1 MNIGVIGAGYVGLVT
16 GVCFSEMGNNVICAD
31 IDEAK
36 INKLSKGIV
45 PIYEPGL
52 KELLDDNL
60 GKSISFTTD
69 VKKAVET
76 SDVVFIAVGTPM
88 SNEGNADLSAVFS
101 VADLIGDVI
110 TNYKIVITKSTV
122 PVGTTKEVEK
132 RIQHKIK
139 KRGFDVTFDVASN
152 PEFLKEGAAVNDFMK
167 PDRVVIG
174 ASSEKVFKKLKKLY
188 APFFRTRDR
197 FIEMDIA
204 SSEMTKYAANAMLAT
219 KISFINEIAGIC
231 EKVGANVNDVRVG
244 IGSDSRIGYN
254 FIYPGIGYGGT
265 CFPKD
270 IAALIKVAEKNDYE
284 PILISSVDKVNK
296 NQRKRFV
303 NRIINRFAQEGLK
316 DKKIAVWG
324 LAFKPETD
332 DIRQAPALDVIK
344 KLIEKGAKIKGYD
357 PKATENMKEHFRGN
371 ENITFED
378 DKYKTLEDADILILL
393 TEWKEFRSPNFDTIK
408 SKMKQHII
416 FDGRNQYKSFDLQE
430 KGFEYYQVGVK

>member
-1 MNIGVIGAGYVGLVT
+1 MNIAVIGTGYVGLVT

-31 IDEAK
+31 INKAK
-36 INKLSKGIV
+36 IEKLSKGIL

-60 GKSISFTTD
+60 EKSITFTVD
-69 VKKAVET
+69 VKKAIEK

-88 SNEGNADLSAVFS
+88 NSDGDADLSAVFS
-101 VADLIGDVI
+101 VADLIGSVI
-110 TNYKIVITKSTV
+110 DNYKIIITKSTV
-122 PVGTTKEVEK
+122 PVGTTKKVKELIQNKVEERK
-132 RIQHKIK
+132 VK
-139 KRGFDVTFDVASN
+139 VTFDVASN
-152 PEFLKEGAAVNDFMK
+152 PEFLKEGAAVSDFMK

-174 ASSEKVFKKLKKLY
+174 AETESVFKTLRKLY

-219 KISFINEIAGIC
+219 KISFINEIANIC
-231 EKVGANVNDVRVG
+231 EVVGANVNDVRIG

-270 IAALIKVAEKNDYE
+270 ISALIKVAEKNGYN
-284 PILISSVDKVNK
+284 PKLISSVDEVNQ
-296 NQRKRFV
+296 NQRRRFV
-303 NRIINRFAQEGLK
+303 DKIVNRFAQEGLRN
-316 DKKIAVWG
+316 KKIAVWG

-344 KLIEKGAKIKGYD
+344 NLIEKGAIINGYD
-357 PKATENMKEHFRGN
+357 PKAIKNTKEYFKENR
-371 ENITFED
+371 NITFED
-378 DKYKTLEDADILILL
+378 DKYKALENADALILL
-393 TEWKEFRSPNFDTIK
+393 TEWKEFRSPNFDEIK
-408 SKMKQHII
+408 SKMKQSII

-430 KGFEYYQVGVK
+430 KGFEYYQIGVK